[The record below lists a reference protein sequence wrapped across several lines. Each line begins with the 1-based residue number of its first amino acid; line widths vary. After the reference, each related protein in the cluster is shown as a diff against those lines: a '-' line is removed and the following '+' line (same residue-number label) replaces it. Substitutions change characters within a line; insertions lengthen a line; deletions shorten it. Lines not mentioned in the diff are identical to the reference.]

1 MPLVASLCFYITV
14 VVIASASV
22 LIART
27 YMSQQPPPPF
37 MRVPHLQIA
46 HRGYSA
52 GAPENTVA
60 AFKTAVDKRVAAVE
74 VDLMLSKDGEIV
86 VAHDYDLETW
96 TNGHGRISDK
106 TWAELSNVTVTR
118 GGKTFTRT
126 VVAGIDDKLARF
138 QDILIAA
145 QAGNVNLMIE
155 LKTVTNTSYLIRK
168 VAELLKARDYIQ
180 HTLVTSFFPGMLM
193 EFQRHAPSSY
203 TLLLY
208 SHTAFRSF
216 CSGYPAELRSTLFF
230 SIACAYPEVADN
242 IASYIVEPIA
252 KFSGAISVGL
262 DIENPHFQSLATRSL
277 GWGLHV
283 VAWTVNSA
291 SQRET
296 VHSVKGN
303 ERGAIAILSDCPH
316 GLCGA
321 EH

>member
-1 MPLVASLCFYITV
+1 MTV

-27 YMSQQPPPPF
+27 YMSSQAPPTF
-37 MRVPHLQIA
+37 MRVPHLQVA

-60 AFKTAVDKRVAAVE
+60 AFKTAVDKRVVAVE

-118 GGKTFTRT
+118 GGKTHSKS
-126 VVAGIDDKLARF
+126 VVPGVDDKLARF

-145 QAGNVNLMIE
+145 QTGNINLMIE
-155 LKTVTNTSYLIRK
+155 LKTVTNTSFLIRK
-168 VAELLKARDYIQ
+168 VAELLKSRDYIQ
-180 HTLVTSFFPGMLM
+180 HTLITSFFPGMLM
-193 EFQRHAPSSY
+193 EFQRYAPHSY

-216 CSGYPAELRSTLFF
+216 CSTYPAELRSSLFF
-230 SIACAYPEVADN
+230 TIACAYPELADDL
-242 IASYIVEPIA
+242 ASYIVEPIA
-252 KFSGAISVGL
+252 KFSGAGAVGL
-262 DIENPHFQSLATRSL
+262 DIENPHFSSLATRSL
-277 GWGLHV
+277 GWGLNI

-291 SQRET
+291 TQRET
-296 VHSVKGN
+296 VHAVKGN
-303 ERGAIAILSDCPH
+303 ERGVIAILSDCPH
-316 GLCGA
+316 GLCGSA
-321 EH
+321 F